1 MSDLSWGPS
10 LWGARRDLWVFG
22 SSFALPLLLVASALL
37 LGVPHRELPEWAF
50 LAFVVGV
57 DVAHVYATL
66 FRSYLD
72 RQELARHRLRYW
84 SVPIASYALAAWC
97 WQQSPLFFFRVL
109 AYLAV
114 WHFVRQQAG
123 WVALYRARA
132 FDRSWRSR
140 TIDGAAIYLAT
151 LFPLLSWHAAPEAR
165 RFAWFMA
172 GDFVAAPALVAWLPV
187 ARALWLTA
195 LAVFALEQLRKL
207 LRERRVEAG
216 KVLVVFGTALTWYV
230 GIVHTNGDFEFTVT
244 NVLPH
249 GIPYLALLYFYARA
263 RQVETPRV
271 LASRVMAGG
280 VASFLGL
287 CLALAWF
294 EEAAWARFVFHEHS
308 AFFGEGNQLGSGL
321 VSVLAPLLVV
331 PQATHYWLDGLLWRR
346 QATAERPAQRAAL
359 GFETSFERRA
369 AAPGGLERV
378 VDSKALS

>member
-1 MSDLSWGPS
+1 MSWSWGPF

-22 SSFALPLLLVASALL
+22 SSFALPLLLVAGAAV

-72 RQELARHRLRYW
+72 REELARHRLRYW
-84 SVPIASYALAAWC
+84 SIPILAYLLAALC
-97 WQQSPLFFFRVL
+97 WQRSPLFFFRVL

-132 FDRSWRSR
+132 GDRRGWSR
-140 TIDGAAIYLAT
+140 AVDSLAIYAAT
-151 LFPLLSWHAAPEAR
+151 LFPLFSWHVTGESR

-172 GDFVAAPALVAWLPV
+172 GDFVDAAVLAPWLPV
-187 ARALWLTA
+187 ARAAWLLA
-195 LAVFALEQLRKL
+195 LGLFGLEQLRKL
-207 LRERRVEAG
+207 VFERRVELG
-216 KVLVVFGTALTWYV
+216 KLLLVVGTALTWYV

-249 GIPYLALLYFYARA
+249 GVPYLALLYFYARA
-263 RQVETPRV
+263 RQAEAPRV
-271 LASRVMAGG
+271 LASRVMLGG
-280 VASFLGL
+280 VAAFLGS
-287 CLALAWF
+287 CVVLAWF
-294 EEAAWARFVFHEHS
+294 EEAAWARWVFHEH
-308 AFFGEGNQLGSGL
+308 AGIFGQGNELGRVTTAL
-321 VSVLAPLLVV
+321 LAPLLVV

-346 QATAERPAQRAAL
+346 RATAERPAQRAAL
-359 GFETSFERRA
+359 GFG
-369 AAPGGLERV
+369 APFAQSPAPAGGLERV
-378 VDSKALS
+378 VESRVLS

>member
-1 MSDLSWGPS
+1 
-10 LWGARRDLWVFG
+10 VFG
-22 SSFALPLLLVASALL
+22 SSFALPLLLVAGAVLA
-37 LGVPHRELPEWAF
+37 GAPHRELPEWAF
-50 LAFVVGV
+50 LCFVVGV

-72 RQELARHRLRYW
+72 REELGRHRLRYW
-84 SVPIASYALAAWC
+84 SVPLATYAVAAWC

-132 FDRSWRSR
+132 GDRSWRSR
-140 TIDGAAIYLAT
+140 IIDGAAIYAAT
-151 LFPLLSWHAAPEAR
+151 LFPLLSWHAAPESR

-172 GDFVAAPALVAWLPV
+172 GDFVAAPILEAWLPV
-187 ARALWLTA
+187 ARGLWVVA
-195 LAVFALEQLRKL
+195 LAVFVAEQLRKL
-207 LRERRVEAG
+207 VRERRVEAG
-216 KVLVVFGTALTWYV
+216 KVLVVSGTALTWYV
-230 GIVHTNGDFEFTVT
+230 GIVLTNGDFEFTVT

-263 RQVETPRV
+263 RHAEAPRV

-280 VASFLGL
+280 ALAFLGL
-287 CLALAWF
+287 CVALAWF
-294 EEAAWARFVFHEHS
+294 EEAAWARFVFHEHAS
-308 AFFGEGNQLGSGL
+308 FFGEGRELGGAV

-346 QATAERPAQRAAL
+346 RATAERPAQRAAL
-359 GFETSFERRA
+359 GFEA
-369 AAPGGLERV
+369 AFGPGAARTNTRDGV
-378 VDSKALS
+378 VESRALS